1 MTSGRIE
8 ESLHRPLIVTG
19 NRWNLFAPRFNE
31 PPQVHQLSHDV
42 FVADLRG
49 FVFGRM
55 LIVGTFSL
63 VWFLLVESQRPALA
77 FDIAREDHF
86 VAVAIGSAVA
96 FQSHFIP
103 FANPLAELFADV
115 RWEMDQRSVV
125 QLPTVD
131 IIVVVVDELFDRAVK
146 HLNSF
151 LFLNGE
157 ALFVK
162 CGANFCS
169 GEPSIR
175 QLNC

>member
-1 MTSGRIE
+1 
-8 ESLHRPLIVTG
+8 
-19 NRWNLFAPRFNE
+19 
-31 PPQVHQLSHDV
+31 
-42 FVADLRG
+42 
-49 FVFGRM
+49 
-55 LIVGTFSL
+55 
-63 VWFLLVESQRPALA
+63 
-77 FDIAREDHF
+77 
-86 VAVAIGSAVA
+86 
-96 FQSHFIP
+96 
-103 FANPLAELFADV
+103 
-115 RWEMDQRSVV
+115 MDQRSVV